1 MTLGRTTTA
10 GLAVTLGLSAG
21 LVFAQ
26 ARAALETFSATAS
39 VKSAAGAAATAPVT
53 IEVTRV
59 TPADEAEKLVSA
71 FKTGGAAAL
80 RKALAGTAA
89 TGSVRIGSGKPTPTR
104 ITVERTT
111 DKGRLLTIVT
121 DAPVLFVGGSLP
133 NAPAKAGHDF
143 AVIDIEVD
151 KAGNGSGT
159 LQPAATI
166 KLSNGAFVVDDYGS
180 ELVRLVNVKRAK

>member
-10 GLAVTLGLSAG
+10 GLAVTLALAAG
-21 LVFAQ
+21 VVFAQ
-26 ARAALETFSATAS
+26 ARAAIETFSATAS

-53 IEVTRV
+53 IEITRV

-111 DKGRLLTIVT
+111 DKGRLLTLVT
-121 DAPVLFVGGSLP
+121 DTPVLFVGGSLP

-143 AVIDIEVD
+143 AVIDIEID
-151 KAGNGSGT
+151 KAGNGAGT